1 LTETIEIVIF
11 LSGFVISSVDEQITM
26 KSNDWLET
34 NNSSH
39 PNRVEPSTVKS
50 VKFDMNSIEVKVS
63 PVSWQVI
70 YASVRVDGKSR
81 EVTITGVKI

>member
-1 LTETIEIVIF
+1 
-11 LSGFVISSVDEQITM
+11 
-26 KSNDWLET
+26 
-34 NNSSH
+34 
-39 PNRVEPSTVKS
+39 
-50 VKFDMNSIEVKVS
+50 MNSIEVKVS